1 MTKIKSAKAVEC
13 GDMDDYKSVDLF
25 SNLYRDTAR
34 ISPSSP
40 LITTPTDDTELVFGG
55 VPARYKSAV
64 RLLAAFD

>member
-1 MTKIKSAKAVEC
+1 
-13 GDMDDYKSVDLF
+13 MDDYKSVDLF
-25 SNLYRDTAR
+25 PNLYRDTAR

-40 LITTPTDDTELVFGG
+40 LITAPTDDTELVFGS